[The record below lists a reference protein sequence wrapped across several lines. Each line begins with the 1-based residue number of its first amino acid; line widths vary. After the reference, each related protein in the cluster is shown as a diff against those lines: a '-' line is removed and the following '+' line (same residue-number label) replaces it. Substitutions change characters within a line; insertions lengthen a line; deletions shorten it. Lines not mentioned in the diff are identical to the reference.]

1 MGRNLRKSGI
11 DIIGNVPWET
21 HFCQFHQKKEDLV
34 DILIPYFKTGL
45 ENNEFC
51 FWVTSQPSGAEEA
64 KEAIRMAVPDI
75 DAYLEKGQIE
85 ITSFSRGHVNEG
97 AFDSEKVISEKV
109 INDWVIKLNQAL
121 TNGFSGL
128 RAAVNISWLKEG
140 NRDNFANYEK
150 MNSVFGKYQTI
161 TLYPYF
167 LEKGSTANIAGT
179 IDATP
184 GHQFI
189 LIKKDGKWEWI
200 EGDRWKNITGCKR
213 TWETQQNNWQDL
225 ESSITSKCEISWIC
239 EKADLILDNNCT
251 LHGGFYTAQDIAVG
265 RKAEE
270 EVPSRTEQFIRP
282 ELESIFSLDRE
293 MANLELTDIIDSQEI
308 QSLMD
313 DFYKFA
319 HISMALV
326 DLKGNVLVGVGWQEI
341 CTRFHRV
348 HPETF
353 SHCVESDTR
362 LSAGVLPGKFKLY
375 RCRNNMWDIATP
387 IMVGGQHIGNIFSG
401 QFFFD
406 NEPLDYELFRF
417 QARKYGF
424 NEEEYIAALEK
435 VPRLKRETV
444 NAGMNFLTRL
454 ANMISQ
460 LSYSNI
466 KLSRSL
472 VERDALVNSLRE
484 SKEKYRS
491 VVETANEGIWIIDAE
506 DRTIYVNKKMA
517 DMLGYAQ
524 HEMIGRSGWDFTD
537 EKDEA
542 VSRINLE
549 KRKQGI
555 DVSHEFK
562 FIRKD
567 GSSLWTLV
575 NTKSF
580 FDKDG
585 KFTGSMGMLT
595 DITGRKRIEEAL
607 TFERSQLLSIF
618 DGIDDVVYVAD
629 PYTHEVLY
637 ANKVMKE
644 KFGIEFVGGFCYQ
657 EFQRRDSPCDFCT
670 NPIIL
675 KEKGKPYHW
684 EYHNTAADRYFMIM
698 DRIIKWPD
706 GRDVRFEI
714 AKDIT
719 ERKKAEEALKKAH
732 DNLEEK
738 IEERTA
744 QLEKAYKSLKESEE
758 RLAEAQKMAH
768 IGNWEWDIATDKAYW
783 SEEMYRIFGRDSGK
797 PAPSYNE
804 YLNYI
809 HPDDRDYYCDAIK
822 KAEKGKPFGIDYR
835 IFLDNGEESIVHLKS
850 EFVMDENIPARIKG
864 IVQDITENKKSEEK
878 IQVLANIVESSNDA
892 IGTLSLDGIITSWN
906 KGAEQVYGY
915 SAQEILG
922 KAGST
927 LSPRHLSEEMKKLS
941 ELIKQGK
948 KIRHHETSRLRKDG
962 KIIHASITLSPVFN
976 SHGQLAAIS
985 FISRDITESKRVEEK
1000 LRESEEK
1007 YRNIVETANEGIFI
1021 IDAETIATY
1030 ANKKMADMIGYPLEK
1045 IIGRA
1050 MWDFVSEEGK
1060 AIVKLK
1066 LERRRQGINESYEL
1080 ELIRK
1085 DGSVLWVFVN
1095 AKSLFD
1101 MDGRFMGSISML
1113 TDITKRK
1120 EAEEA
1125 LANIEIARKKE
1136 IHHRIKNNLQVISS
1150 LLDLQAEKFNN
1161 REDIKDSEVLEA
1173 FRESQDRVISM
1184 ALIHEELYKGGGLDT
1199 LNFSSYI
1206 EELAENLFHT
1216 YRLGNDDIRLNMELE
1231 ENIFFDMDVAV
1242 PLGIIVNELVS
1253 NSLKH
1258 AFTEKKG
1265 EIRIQ
1270 FCREEMSDKTQ
1281 ESLFSLTISDN
1292 GKGIPEK
1299 IELENVGTL
1308 GLKLVSILVD
1318 QLDGNLVLKREHGAE
1333 FVISFKVVERS

>member
-1 MGRNLRKSGI
+1 MRKSGI
-11 DIIGNVPWET
+11 EVLGNVPWRT
-21 HFCQFHQKKEDLV
+21 HFCQFYQTKEDLT
-34 DILIPYFKTGL
+34 DILIPYFKSGL

-64 KEAIRMAVPDI
+64 KDALRMAVPDI
-75 DAYLEKGQIE
+75 DDYLEKGQIE
-85 ITSFSRGHVNEG
+85 ITSCNQGHANEG

-109 INDWVIKLNQAL
+109 INDWVIKLNRAL

-140 NRDNFANYEK
+140 HRDNFANYENK
-150 MNSVFGKYQTI
+150 VNSVIGKYQTI

-167 LEKGSTANIAGT
+167 LKKASTADI
-179 IDATP
+179 IDAAP
-184 GHQFI
+184 SHQFI
-189 LIKKDGKWEWI
+189 LTRKDGKWGRI
-200 EGDRWKNITGCKR
+200 ENSRWKNITGGKR
-213 TWETQQNNWQDL
+213 TGETQQKNWQDL
-225 ESSITSKCEISWIC
+225 ESRITSESEIRWIC
-239 EKADLILDNNCT
+239 EKADLILDNNVT
-251 LHGGFYTAQDIAVG
+251 LHGDFYTAQDIAVG

-270 EVPSRTEQFIRP
+270 EVPSRTERFIRP
-282 ELESIFSLDRE
+282 ELDSIFSSDRE
-293 MANLELTDIIDSQEI
+293 MVNLELADIIDTLEI

-313 DFYKFA
+313 DFYRFA

-353 SHCVESDTR
+353 RHCVESDTR
-362 LSAGVLPGKFKLY
+362 LSAGVLPGEFKLY

-401 QFFFD
+401 QFFFETETL
-406 NEPLDYELFRF
+406 NYELFRA

-444 NAGMNFLTRL
+444 NAGMNFLIRL

-524 HEMIGRSGWDFTD
+524 HEMIGRSEWDFTD

-595 DITGRKRIEEAL
+595 DITERKRVEEAL
-607 TFERSQLLSIF
+607 AFERSQLLSIF
-618 DGIDDVVYVAD
+618 DGIDDVVYVSD

-637 ANKVMKE
+637 ANKAMKE
-644 KFGIEFVGGFCYQ
+644 KFGIEFVGGLCYQ
-657 EFQRRDSPCDFCT
+657 KFQRRDSPCDFCT
-670 NPIIL
+670 NHIIL

-719 ERKKAEEALKKAH
+719 ERKKTEEALKKAY
-732 DNLEEK
+732 DYLEEK
-738 IEERTA
+738 IEERTV

-758 RLAEAQKMAH
+758 GLSEAQKLAH
-768 IGNWEWDIATDKAYW
+768 IGNWEWDIAADKAYW
-783 SEEMYRIFGRDSGK
+783 SEEMYRIFGRDPEK

-804 YLNYI
+804 YFNYI
-809 HPDDRDYYCDAIK
+809 HPDDRDFYCAAIK

-835 IFLDNGEESIVHLKS
+835 IVQDNGEESIVHLKS
-850 EFVMDENIPARIKG
+850 EFVMNDKNISVRIKG
-864 IVQDITENKKSEEK
+864 IVQDITERKKSEEK

-915 SAQEILG
+915 SAKEILG

-927 LSPRHLSEEMKKLS
+927 LSPPHLSEEMKKLS

-948 KIRHHETSRLRKDG
+948 KIHYHETLRLRKDG
-962 KIIHASITLSPVFN
+962 KIIHASITLSPVFD
-976 SHGQLAAIS
+976 SHGKLTAIS
-985 FISRDITESKRVEEK
+985 FISRDITERKRVEEK

-1021 IDAETIATY
+1021 IDAENIVTY
-1030 ANKKMADMIGYPLEK
+1030 ANKKMTDMLGYTLEEV
-1045 IIGRA
+1045 IGREI
-1050 MWDFVSEEGK
+1050 WDFVSEKGK
-1060 AIVKLK
+1060 DIVKLNQ
-1066 LERRRQGINESYEL
+1066 ERRKQGINESYEL
-1080 ELIRK
+1080 KLICK
-1085 DGSVLWVFVN
+1085 GVSSLWALVS

-1101 MDGRFMGSISML
+1101 KDSRFMGSISML

-1161 REDIKDSEVLEA
+1161 KEDIKDSEVLEA

-1206 EELAENLFHT
+1206 EELAENLFQT
-1216 YRLGNDDIRLNMELE
+1216 YRLGNADIQLNMELE

-1258 AFTEKKG
+1258 AFTENVG

-1270 FCREEMSDKTQ
+1270 FYRKEKSDKTN
-1281 ESLFSLTISDN
+1281 ESLFSLIISDN
-1292 GKGIPEK
+1292 GQGIPENIK
-1299 IELENVGTL
+1299 LENIETL

-1318 QLDGNLVLKREHGAE
+1318 QLNGNLKLKREHGTG
-1333 FVISFKVVERS
+1333 FRIFFKVVESS